1 MKYPDLNENGKGA
14 MITMRKTLYGSHE
27 YFNGDVPIINVDDI
41 IRETIKHIN
50 KEHNGAFYRA
60 AYRKFVTVLKEVELK
75 DLCSHEINFKGKV
88 GDTDHIY
95 RILPLPPSGGNE
107 RRRKNFPNAVF
118 VTMFFPTTDS
128 DTALKKAFL
137 EFGEVHDGKFKK
149 PYNNISNGKRHIRIT
164 PYKTKHDLP
173 HEIF

>member
-14 MITMRKTLYGSHE
+14 MITTRKTLYGSHE

-60 AYRKFVTVLKEVELK
+60 AYRKFVIVLKEVELK

-95 RILPLPPSGGNE
+95 RILPLPPRGGNE

-128 DTALKKAFL
+128 DTAVKKLF
-137 EFGEVHDGKFKK
+137 
-149 PYNNISNGKRHIRIT
+149 
-164 PYKTKHDLP
+164 
-173 HEIF
+173 

>member
-14 MITMRKTLYGSHE
+14 MITTRKTLYGSHE

-50 KEHNGAFYRA
+50 KEHNEAFYRA
-60 AYRKFVTVLKEVELK
+60 AYRKFVTVLKEVEPK

-95 RILPLPPSGGNE
+95 RILPLPPRQGNE
-107 RRRKNFPNAVF
+107 RRTKNFPNAVF
-118 VTMFFPTTDS
+118 MRMFFPTTVS
-128 DTALKKAFL
+128 DTVK
-137 EFGEVHDGKFKK
+137 
-149 PYNNISNGKRHIRIT
+149 
-164 PYKTKHDLP
+164 
-173 HEIF
+173 

>member
-1 MKYPDLNENGKGA
+1 MKKLQ
-14 MITMRKTLYGSHE
+14 
-27 YFNGDVPIINVDDI
+27 
-41 IRETIKHIN
+41 
-50 KEHNGAFYRA
+50 
-60 AYRKFVTVLKEVELK
+60 LK
-75 DLCSHEINFKGKV
+75 DLGSHEINFKGKV

-95 RILPLPPSGGNE
+95 RILPLPPRGGNE

-164 PYKTKHDLP
+164 PCKTKHDLP